1 MNDVAIIG
9 MACRFPGAQ
18 NVEEFETNLWA
29 GKESIRTL
37 TREELRLAGVPDEWL
52 ANPGYIPVTS
62 SFADVESFD
71 ADFFKYS
78 SREARRMDP
87 QQRCLLECAWEA
99 LEHAGYS
106 QKAFDYPVGVFAG
119 ASSNTYLLNNML
131 RKKVALNLDFM
142 EYLEDRQGGDKDF
155 IATRVAYKMNLCG
168 PAFTVQSACS
178 TSLVAVH
185 TACQS
190 LLNGECDM
198 ALAGAVTVMY
208 PLDQGYW
215 HKEGS
220 MVSPDGHC
228 RTFSDRAQG
237 TVFGNGVGV
246 IVLKR
251 LEDALAERANI
262 LGVIKGS
269 AMNNDGAVK
278 PSYTAPSLDKQSEVI
293 SDALAIADVNP
304 DTILFVEAHG
314 TGTPMGDPIEVA
326 ALTQAYRDYT
336 DKRQFCALGSVKT
349 NIGHLDVA
357 AGMAGIIKTLLVLKN
372 HSVPP
377 TLHFNAANPAID
389 FVRSPFF
396 VNTDVQPLPDVD
408 TPARAGITSL
418 GVGGTNV
425 HMILEAHTSP
435 DSYSP
440 DASAE
445 LLLLSAKTPEALA
458 AVCSRMQDHLA
469 RHPSLSLADVAFT
482 LKHGRIA
489 WPYRVALVAND
500 VSQCTE
506 LLTHTPVMTDEARS
520 ALCLWVPE
528 LSITK
533 LKRLYLCLKP
543 HAILYEE
550 MALCLSIWNEWS
562 TTQTGSI
569 PLMPGCTEWDSILD
583 VIASEGDFLPALDSK
598 RAGNIQAHV
607 IALMLSI
614 ALGKALRKLCGDA
627 LMMSGEGKGALAALC
642 VSGEL
647 SLEEVFA
654 ALFVGDES
662 LWLDDAHAK
671 LPDRESLTP
680 EVLLV
685 SLDSS
690 SPTEVPFIPQDE
702 DPLRVWPMLLARC
715 WMAGIF
721 IDWSGEPIPEGVKRV
736 VLPTYPFQRQM
747 FNFESAV
754 VPVAGISGKPNDG
767 LPDLIHRHLSAYAWK
782 SEVFESQISLARQAY
797 FDHHRVFGVAI
808 VPGSFHL
815 SLVFSS
821 LALRYPVPQKHALTI
836 ENLVFG
842 KALVLEAEDTLAV
855 QVLIEPGQENDFAKG
870 QSRYRLVSQRNNDE
884 LQVHSQGDVLTRM
897 VNREPLDLMSI
908 RNRCTTE
915 YPVVQFYE
923 EGWHKGFE
931 WREDFRSLT
940 AIHYCDG
947 EALAEVQ
954 YSPALAGCLAD
965 YSIHPAILDVCLQPY
980 LAAVLAHPVYGV
992 SDEPYIPLSIDRVT
1006 FFQQPCSQQ
1015 SGLPLPAAKLFV
1027 HAKLRNQDSQSRDSF
1042 AADLNICSANGEP
1055 VMSVEGLRTWRMSRQ
1070 AMQDLAPKKG
1080 IGDLILLPKW
1090 VPESPEVLPSARVPD
1105 TIWIFQDADDDSPFA
1120 THLAGYWQGHPIKR
1134 VLLGSRYC
1142 EHTPDLVEID
1152 CTQAGDIA
1160 RVLQLLPD
1168 SIRIY
1173 FLGGLYYPIDNGA
1186 AQDVLAQLAQS
1197 QARGPLALLKLMTA
1211 LARAPTRA
1219 QRQALELVVLTR
1231 DLYDPGNSLVQ
1242 LNPYSGAL
1250 TGLVKVFAREN
1261 SWIKSICVDL
1271 DARECIQS
1279 DQLGESL
1286 ALIEGLAKTDNIR
1299 ELAIRGG
1306 ACYGRYMYRT
1316 EKLTESIASA
1326 SGNNPQPSA
1335 FRHKGVYWIL
1345 GGAGGIGE
1353 ALSYYLAE
1361 RYQATLVWI
1370 GRRPLNDQ
1378 IQGAIDQVAHLGG
1391 KALYFSADAC
1401 DFTEMAR
1408 LHSETTADIG
1418 APNGVIHS
1426 ALVLRD
1432 QSIAKMTEEEFRA
1445 AFDIKVKAS
1454 VILDLITR
1462 SDGLDFFTSFS
1473 SENAIRGWHGLSNY
1487 VSGCTFQDNYLHYLR
1502 HDRDQNT
1509 TIFNWGFWCETGI
1522 AAQAR
1527 IRQLVEHQG
1536 ILGMTTHEGMDVVEA
1551 GLGQLLPQL
1560 MPIKFQ
1566 PQIAAHLGVKTDAL
1580 WHRASCADVSPGM
1593 QVLRQAVDKFSA
1605 GYERDCHNEPW
1616 QTRVNVLARV
1626 RMLDVLDQLG
1636 VTLSVGHCW
1645 QPHDWMRQQAL
1656 RESLLPLIE
1665 AIAAICVEQGWATEK
1680 DRELVF
1686 TQACVDAF
1694 AQVADYPCAR
1704 QALVEAYPSTATW
1717 FAILD
1722 ASIAQFARVLRN
1734 ALPATDVLFPQSSI
1748 ALVEGVYRNNPASD
1762 FFNAVV
1768 RELVTRYG
1776 ADRDDGCVIRLLEFG
1791 AGTGSTTRLLL
1802 QALRPFAQQVDYVFT
1817 DVSPHFTQLA
1827 REQFAAEFPFVSFS
1841 TLDMEKDIR
1850 GQGYERQHFDMVF
1863 GTNVIHVCR
1872 DIHATVMNLKQL
1884 IKPGGLLVVNELTA
1898 RSDIWTLTFGL
1909 LDSWWLSR
1917 DAALRIPHTPLLSVG
1932 RWKEILSVAGFREPT
1947 AFTQPGLN
1955 SEAEAVQAVLVA
1967 QSDGCLLVPQQA
1979 PAPVSAMGK
1988 PTERSHNPQMLQGF
2002 NEVVQSPLSERRT
2015 RLLRYLQGKVA
2026 DLLEIDSVDA
2036 IPLDQPVGG
2045 MGMDSLIVLSFC
2057 KVLSKDMDT
2066 TVPTNMVF
2074 DHPTLNDMANYLYQD
2089 ICQWPLSDD
2098 LEAVPVPSHDT
2109 ASRAVAPGWQASSWQ
2124 DLDTLTSEQLSDL
2137 LEAELN
2143 D

>member
-1 MNDVAIIG
+1 MILNDVAIIG
-9 MACRFPGAQ
+9 MACRFPGARD
-18 NVEEFETNLWA
+18 VEEFETNLWA

-37 TREELRLAGVPDEWL
+37 THEELREAGIPDEWL

-62 SFADVESFD
+62 SFADVEAFD

-78 SREARRMDP
+78 AREARRMDP
-87 QQRCLLECAWEA
+87 QQRCLLECAWQA

-106 QKAFDYPVGVFAG
+106 QKSFDYPVGVFAG

-131 RKKVALNLDFM
+131 RKKIALNLDFM

-208 PLDQGYW
+208 PLDRGYW

-269 AMNNDGAVK
+269 AVNNDGGVK

-293 SDALAIADVNP
+293 SDALAIADLNP
-304 DTILFVEAHG
+304 ETILFVEAHG

-336 DKRQFCALGSVKT
+336 SKRQFCALGSVKT

-389 FVRSPFF
+389 FAHSPFF

-425 HMILEAHTSP
+425 HMILEAHTPAASCSP
-435 DSYSP
+435 EPSV
-440 DASAE
+440 E
-445 LLLLSAKTPEALA
+445 LLVLSAKTPEALA
-458 AVCSRMQDHLA
+458 SMRVKMLDHLTH
-469 RHPSLSLADVAFT
+469 HPELSLADVAFT
-482 LKHGRIA
+482 LKQGRIA
-489 WPYRVALVAND
+489 WPYRLALVAD
-500 VSQCTE
+500 GIAQFTE
-506 LLTHTPVMTDEARS
+506 LLAHIPVTATESRS
-520 ALCLWVPE
+520 ALCLWIPG
-528 LSITK
+528 LSIAT
-533 LKRLYLCLKP
+533 LKRLYTCLKP
-543 HAILYEE
+543 HPILREE
-550 MALCLSIWNEWS
+550 LENCSNIWNEWIA
-562 TTQTGSI
+562 TQTRSLPLIQGSVD
-569 PLMPGCTEWDSILD
+569 WDSIFD
-583 VIASEGDFLPALDSK
+583 TTTPEGDFIPSLDNIRAGSIRAHVAALILPA
-598 RAGNIQAHV
+598 
-607 IALMLSI
+607 
-614 ALGKALRKLCGDA
+614 ALGKALRTLCGDT
-627 LMMSGEGKGALAALC
+627 LLFSGEGIGGLAAVC
-642 VSGEL
+642 ASEEF
-647 SLEEVFA
+647 SLEDAFA
-654 ALFVGDES
+654 ALINEEPQG
-662 LWLDDAHAK
+662 LDDAQAM
-671 LPDRESLTP
+671 LFDRESVNP
-680 EVLLV
+680 DVLLV

-690 SPTEVPFIPQDE
+690 SPTGLLFIHQDE
-702 DPLRVWPMLLARC
+702 DPIRVWPLLLARC
-715 WMAGIF
+715 WMAGIS
-721 IDWSGEPIPEGVKRV
+721 IDWTAEPGAEGVKRV
-736 VLPTYPFQRQM
+736 VLPTYPFQRQV
-747 FNFESAV
+747 FNFDGAAIKE
-754 VPVAGISGKPNDG
+754 AGLTGAANDG
-767 LPDLIHRHLSAYAWK
+767 LPALVHRHLSAYAWN
-782 SEVFESQISLARQAY
+782 SEVFESQISLDRQTY

-808 VPGSFHL
+808 VPGSFHI

-821 LALRYPVPQKHALTI
+821 LALRYPVPKNHALTI
-836 ENLVFG
+836 EHLVFG
-842 KALVLEAEDTLAV
+842 KALVLDTDDTLAV
-855 QVLIEPGQENDFAKG
+855 QVLVEPGLPDDFANG
-870 QSRYRLVSQRNNDE
+870 QCRYRLVSQRNGQD
-884 LQVHSQGDVLTRM
+884 LQVHSQGDVLTTE
-897 VNREPLDLMSI
+897 VKREPLDLMAI
-908 RNRCTTE
+908 QDRCATE
-915 YPVVQFYE
+915 YPVAQFYD
-923 EGWHKGFE
+923 EGRRKGFE
-931 WREDFRSLT
+931 WEGDFRSLT
-940 AIHYCDG
+940 AIRYCDG

-954 YSPALAGCLAD
+954 YSTALAACLAD

-980 LAAVLAHPVYGV
+980 LAAVLTHPVYGA

-1006 FFQQPCSQQ
+1006 FYQRPDFQQP
-1015 SGLPLPAAKLFV
+1015 GLNLPATRLFV
-1027 HAKLRNQDSQSRDSF
+1027 HAKLRSQDSQSRDSF
-1042 AADLNICSANGEP
+1042 AADLSICTANGEL
-1055 VMSVEGLRTWRMSRQ
+1055 VMSVEGLRTLRMSQQ
-1070 AMQDLAPKKG
+1070 AMRDLAPAKG
-1080 IGDLILLPKW
+1080 IDELILLPKW
-1090 VPESPEVLPSARVPD
+1090 VPEHPAPLSSTQAPD

-1120 THLAGYWQGHPIKR
+1120 TNLASYWQGHPIKR
-1134 VLLGSRYC
+1134 VLLGNRYC
-1142 EHTPDLVEID
+1142 EHAPDLTEID
-1152 CTQAGDIA
+1152 CTRPEDISG
-1160 RVLQLLPD
+1160 LFQSLPD

-1173 FLGGLYYPIDNGA
+1173 FLGGLYYPINGGE
-1186 AQDVLAQLAQS
+1186 AQDT
-1197 QARGPLALLKLMTA
+1197 LALLNHSQTRGPHALLMLMAA
-1211 LARAPTRA
+1211 LAQTPTRA
-1219 QRQALELVVLTR
+1219 QRQPLELVVLTR
-1231 DLYDPGNSLVQ
+1231 DLYDPGNSLTQ

-1250 TGLVKVFAREN
+1250 PGLVKVFAREN
-1261 SWIKSICVDL
+1261 PWIKSICVDL
-1271 DARECIQS
+1271 DAREAIRS
-1279 DQLGESL
+1279 DHLGENL

-1299 ELAIRGG
+1299 ELAVREG
-1306 ACYGRYMYRT
+1306 ACYARYMYRT
-1316 EKLTESIASA
+1316 EKLVANTEAEPITRA
-1326 SGNNPQPSA
+1326 PA
-1335 FRHKGVYWIL
+1335 FRHQGIYWIL
-1345 GGAGGIGE
+1345 GGGGGIGQ
-1353 ALSYYLAE
+1353 ALGYYLAE
-1361 RYQATLVWI
+1361 HYQATLIWI

-1378 IQGAIDQVAHLGG
+1378 IRTAIDQVTRLGG

-1401 DFTEMAR
+1401 DFDEMAR
-1408 LHSETTADIG
+1408 IHREVKENVG

-1432 QSIAKMTEEEFRA
+1432 QSIAKMTAEEFQA
-1445 AFDIKVKAS
+1445 AFDIKVRAS

-1462 SDGLDFFTSFS
+1462 ADGLDFFASFS

-1502 HDRDQNT
+1502 HNRGQNT
-1509 TIFNWGFWCETGI
+1509 TIFNWGFWSETGI

-1536 ILGMTTHEGMDVVEA
+1536 ILGMTTRQGMDVVEA
-1551 GLGQLLPQL
+1551 GLGQQLAQL

-1566 PQIAAHLGVKTDAL
+1566 PQAADHLGVKTDAL
-1580 WHRASCADVSPGM
+1580 WHCAPSVNGSSGI
-1593 QVLRQAVDKFSA
+1593 QALRQAVDKFSA
-1605 GYERDCHNEPW
+1605 GYEKDCHNEPW
-1616 QTRVNVLARV
+1616 QTRVNALTRV
-1626 RMLDVLDQLG
+1626 RMLEVLGQLG
-1636 VTLSVGHCW
+1636 ISFQVGHRW
-1645 QPHDWMRQQAL
+1645 QLHDWMRQYAV
-1656 RESLLPLIE
+1656 RESLLPLVE
-1665 AIAAICVEQGWATEK
+1665 AMAAIFLEQGWAIKK
-1680 DRELVF
+1680 DEELVF
-1686 TQACVDAF
+1686 TQACVTAF
-1694 AQVADYPCAR
+1694 AGVADYPHAR
-1704 QALVEAYPSTATW
+1704 QTLIETYPSTATW

-1722 ASIAQFARVLRN
+1722 ASMAQFTAVLRN
-1734 ALPATDVLFPQSSI
+1734 KLPATDVLFPQSSI

-1768 RELVTRYG
+1768 QELITGYC
-1776 ADRDDGCVIRLLEFG
+1776 AKRDDNHVVRLLEFG

-1802 QALRPFAQQVDYVFT
+1802 HALQPFAHRVEYVFT

-1841 TLDMEKDIR
+1841 TLDMEKDIH
-1850 GQGYERQHFDMVF
+1850 GQGYGRQYFDVVF

-1884 IKPGGLLVVNELTA
+1884 IKPGGLLVINELTA

-1917 DAALRIPHTPLLSVG
+1917 DAALRIPHTPLLSIG
-1932 RWKEILSVAGFREPT
+1932 RWKEILAVAGFHQPG
-1947 AFTQPGLN
+1947 AFIQPGLKN
-1955 SEAEAVQAVLVA
+1955 EGEAPQAVLVA
-1967 QSDGCLLVPQQA
+1967 HSDGSILVPQQTPSLITSVA
-1979 PAPVSAMGK
+1979 KPVDRTS
-1988 PTERSHNPQMLQGF
+1988 SPQVLQGF
-2002 NEVVQSPLSERRT
+2002 NEVMQSPLPERKA

-2026 DLLEIDSVDA
+2026 SLLEIDSIDA
-2036 IPLDQPVGG
+2036 IPPDQPVGA

-2057 KVLSKDMDT
+2057 KVLSKDMGA

-2074 DHPTLNDMANYLYQD
+2074 DHPTLNDMANYLYLD
-2089 ICQWPLSDD
+2089 ICQWPLPDD
-2098 LEAVPVPSHDT
+2098 VGAVPILVTD
-2109 ASRAVAPGWQASSWQ
+2109 VAPQVASPDWQASPWQ
-2124 DLDTLTSEQLSDL
+2124 DLDTLTSEQISDL